1 MGGVP
6 LALIF
11 FHTLGMVY
19 AASTISG
26 TGYRGIEPPRSFG
39 ENATHG
45 LDASFPSRFLPVS
58 GSGRRLSDRTAE
70 TPYNAI
76 P

>member
-19 AASTISG
+19 VASTISG
-26 TGYRGIEPPRSFG
+26 TGYRSTETPRSFG
-39 ENATHG
+39 ENATTVST
-45 LDASFPSRFLPVS
+45 LLPPPVS
-58 GSGRRLSDRTAE
+58 CPSPARAAG
-70 TPYNAI
+70 
-76 P
+76 